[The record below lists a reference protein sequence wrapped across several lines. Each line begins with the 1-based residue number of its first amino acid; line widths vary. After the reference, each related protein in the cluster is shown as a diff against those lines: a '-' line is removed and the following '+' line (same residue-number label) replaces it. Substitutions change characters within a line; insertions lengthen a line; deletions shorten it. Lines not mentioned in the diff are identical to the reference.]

1 MTLISLAQ
9 AKQHLRV
16 TSDDENADIWS
27 KAQLASDIIV
37 AYLKGRPIA
46 VSTLTN
52 SGGLATVTAATV
64 HGLTTG
70 DTVFI
75 RGAVQPEYNGEVV
88 VTVTGTNTFTYPI
101 AGTPVTATGI
111 MWIRAA
117 ATWTETT
124 VPSNVKAAI
133 LVMLTHYYEH
143 RGDDMDK
150 YDESAWQAVRNLLV
164 GFRDP
169 ALA

>member
-1 MTLISLAQ
+1 MALITLAQ
-9 AKQHLRV
+9 AKQHLRI
-16 TSDDENADIWS
+16 THDNDNADIWS
-27 KAQLASDIIV
+27 KAQLASGIIV

-46 VSTLTN
+46 VTSITF
-52 SGGLATVTAATV
+52 SGGLATVTSATV

-75 RGAVQPEYNGEVV
+75 RGAVQQEYNGEVT
-88 VTVTGTNTFTYPI
+88 VTVTDTNTFTYPVT
-101 AGTPVTATGI
+101 GTPATATGVI
-111 MWIRAA
+111 WIRAA
-117 ATWTETT
+117 ATWTDET

-133 LVMLTHYYEH
+133 LVRLTHLWVH

-150 YDESAWQAVRNLLV
+150 NDEANWQAIRNLLV